1 MENLIFV
8 SKDFI
13 QQSLEM
19 AEDLYELAEMNKNKE
34 LKRKLMKHIVKCN
47 QYIAKLEAYKK

>member
-1 MENLIFV
+1 MKNLIFV

-19 AEDLYELAEMNKNKE
+19 AEDLYGLADMNKNKE
-34 LKRKLMKHIVKCN
+34 LKQKLKKHIVKCN
-47 QYIAKLEAYKK
+47 QYIAKLEADEK